1 MLNYNR
7 RVKCQ
12 HRVYRKGCR
21 SINVTILGPEAL
33 MAGRGKG
40 RRHLCGGEYGV
51 NRLPE
56 KKNKTNSEF

>member
-12 HRVYRKGCR
+12 HRIYRKGCR

-40 RRHLCGGEYGV
+40 RRHLCGGENGV
-51 NRLPE
+51 NRLP
-56 KKNKTNSEF
+56 